1 MIYEIKKEDFKDYLE
16 FLTDNFELIAPVQQ
30 EIVRAKVVQAND
42 FVVFKAPLYPAKK
55 FFLPKREELFLFEDN
70 KIKQDSEEIKT
81 TVLFLNKCDA
91 NAVLRFDKLF
101 LRDPVDI
108 NYKAH
113 RDNSIIVEIPCEK
126 IYDSCFCESMGL
138 KDYYDV
144 KLFDNKDSYLVDIKT
159 QKGKKIFNK
168 KFFKKNS
175 KKIKKVKISCK
186 KTLKLSKI
194 KTGNKEIWEEN
205 GKKCLSCSACT
216 IVCPTC
222 TCFEL
227 SDELD
232 LSCQNGIRERLW
244 SSCQQL
250 DFTEVA
256 GGHAFR
262 SSRSAR
268 VRHRILHK
276 LKYFND
282 RFKEQMCVGCG
293 RCITACPT
301 GIDIVEIGNKLK

>member
-1 MIYEIKKEDFKDYLE
+1 MLYEIKKEDFKDYLE
-16 FLTDNFELIAPVQQ
+16 FLTDKFDLIAPVQQ

-42 FVVFKAPLYPAKK
+42 LVVFKAPLYPAKK
-55 FFLPKREELFLFEDN
+55 FFLPKREELFLFENN
-70 KIKQDSEEIKT
+70 KIKPDSDEIKT

-101 LRDPVDI
+101 LQDPVDI
-108 NYKAH
+108 NYKAR
-113 RDNSIIVEIPCEK
+113 RDNSVIVEIPCGKVCEN
-126 IYDSCFCESMGL
+126 SFCESMGL
-138 KDYYDV
+138 KDYYDL
-144 KLFDNKDSYLVDIKT
+144 KIFDNNASYVIDIKT
-159 QKGKKIFNK
+159 QKGKKLLNK
-168 KFFKKNS
+168 KFFKKTN
-175 KKIKKVKISCK
+175 KKIKKAKINSP
-186 KTLKLSKI
+186 KTLKLGKI
-194 KTGNKEIWEEN
+194 KTDNQGIWEEN

-227 SDELD
+227 RDELD
-232 LSCQNGIRERLW
+232 LNCQNGVRQRLW

-262 SSRSAR
+262 SARSAR

-282 RFKEQMCVGCG
+282 RFGDQMCVGCG

-301 GIDIVEIGNKLK
+301 GIDIAEIGNRLK